1 VRSGS
6 AGLPNLL
13 THVEFRCRNQL
24 IFIATRWH
32 HHLDATGHVCVLCV
46 LLAQAADSTQ
56 SRSVQPITNT
66 QLNFIVNKNCCCW
79 LSLGYIFSLPFY
91 SFSNYFSDSFPLGRK
106 NFLSVSH
113 FYPVVCVCV
122 NKTKWKTENFQC
134 VLSVCVCVCLTT
146 SGKNKIPFSF
156 RNHPS
161 LHVFGGCHFRAASQ
175 VDELFK
181 GKNFGNSYCNNMLE
195 VKTWENTR
203 KNGVFYLVLCEGYIA
218 HVTSIFNH
226 VNSILFASLITW
238 IH

>member
-1 VRSGS
+1 LGTFFLFHFILSPTTSPTHFHLDGKIFSQS
-6 AGLPNLL
+6 A
-13 THVEFRCRNQL
+13 
-24 IFIATRWH
+24 IFILW
-32 HHLDATGHVCVLCV
+32 
-46 LLAQAADSTQ
+46 
-56 SRSVQPITNT
+56 
-66 QLNFIVNKNCCCW
+66 
-79 LSLGYIFSLPFY
+79 
-91 SFSNYFSDSFPLGRK
+91 
-106 NFLSVSH
+106 
-113 FYPVVCVCV
+113 CVCV
-122 NKTKWKTENFQC
+122 STRQSEKQKIS
-134 VLSVCVCVCLTT
+134 SVYFLCVCLTT

-226 VNSILFASLITW
+226 VNSILFASLIT
-238 IH
+238 